1 MITHDIDNY
10 NETFFRLWLHNIDG
24 VYNNTYRILINHFKT
39 AANVY
44 NADFRELNNVLCGS
58 DIALTIY
65 NSRALEYTERLL
77 QKLSSENISIL
88 HPLDAEY
95 PDKLLHISAP
105 PEILYIKGKLPK
117 SINSSKNNIA
127 IIGSRNPDSYGREY
141 AKSFSY
147 TLAKQGI
154 NIISGLAK
162 GIDSYGHQGALAAGG
177 CTIAVLGCGINNI
190 YPLQNYKL
198 YEEIP
203 EKGAIISEYAPNTPP
218 NAYQFPERN
227 RIISALSDGILVVE
241 AKKKSGSL
249 ITCNHALA
257 QGKPIYA
264 IPGRIGDALSEGT
277 NALIYDGALC
287 TTCPEDIIECL
298 KGEVTDR
305 EELYDKNTAA
315 LFSPDEIKIISLLS
329 LDDTYVDTLIN
340 RSGLGV
346 TKTINTLLTLREK
359 GVIKETAKGYYIRN
373 IMYKSI

>member
-1 MITHDIDNY
+1 MSNNIKTYD
-10 NETFFRLWLHNIDG
+10 ETFFRLWLHNIPG

-44 NADFRELNNVLCGS
+44 TAGLKDLITALCGS
-58 DIALTIY
+58 DLAYNIY
-65 NSRALEYTERLL
+65 NNKDLEDTEKLL
-77 QKLSSENISIL
+77 KKLSSDNISIL
-88 HPLDAEY
+88 HPLAPKY
-95 PDKLLHISAP
+95 PDKLLHIPIS
-105 PEILYIKGKLPK
+105 PEILYIKGSLPD
-117 SINSSKNNIA
+117 SIDSSKSNIA
-127 IIGSRNPDSYGREY
+127 IIGSRTPDSYGREY
-141 AKSFSY
+141 AKAFSY
-147 TLAKQGI
+147 TLAKQNI

-162 GIDSYGHQGALAAGG
+162 GIDSYAHQGALAAGG
-177 CTIAVLGCGINNI
+177 CTIAILGCGINNI

-198 YEEIP
+198 YEEISL
-203 EKGAIISEYAPNTPP
+203 KGAIISEYAPDTPP

-298 KGEVTDR
+298 KGEVSDR
-305 EELYDKNTAA
+305 SELYGLSTDTS
-315 LFSPDEIKIISLLS
+315 FTSDEIKIISLLS
-329 LDDTYVDTLIN
+329 LDDTYIDTLISH
-340 RSGLGV
+340 SGLGV

-359 GVIKETAKGYYIRN
+359 GVIKETSKGYYIRN